1 MKIAIIGSGIAGL
14 GAAYALSQKY
24 DITLYERDSR
34 FGGHANTEVINVE
47 GEEIAV
53 DTGFIVYNEVNYPNL
68 TALFAH
74 LGTPTKP
81 SDMSF
86 GFSMKGGQFE
96 YACDNLNK
104 IFAQRLN
111 ILKPSFWGA
120 FRDVMRFIKIAPQ
133 QLANDEIGDISLGD
147 WLKREGFGE
156 LFRDGFILPMG
167 GAIWSTPTDKMTA
180 FPARNLLTFFDNHDL
195 YTGLAAAIQWRTV
208 DGGSHA
214 YVDQIIE
221 HLGPN
226 AQTNR
231 AVTSVFRLGGKVE
244 INFADGKRDVVDQVI
259 FACHAP
265 DACAMLNAQDPEE
278 AEVLGAF
285 HTTQNTAILHRDPSL
300 MPKRKKVWSSWSM
313 ITDDIHNSKRL
324 ADEPVSLTYWM
335 NRLQTLPTNHDI
347 FVTLNAQRRPDP
359 ALTIA
364 EYSYAHP
371 GYDSVTF
378 AAQARLDNVQG
389 RGGVWYA
396 GAWTGWGFHEDGLK
410 SGLRVAAALGA
421 RPDWAADLGAP
432 LVTFESR
439 VAAE

>member
-1 MKIAIIGSGIAGL
+1 MKIAIIGSGVAGL

-24 DITLYERDSR
+24 DVTLYERDSR
-34 FGGHANTEVINVE
+34 FGGHANTRVINVE

-231 AVTSVFRLGGKVE
+231 AVNSVIRLGGKVE
-244 INFADGKRDVVDQVI
+244 INFADGERDVVDQVI

-313 ITDDIHNSKRL
+313 ITDDIHNSKGL

-432 LVTFESR
+432 LVTFESQI
-439 VAAE
+439 AAE

>member
-1 MKIAIIGSGIAGL
+1 MKIAIIGSGVAGL

-24 DITLYERDSR
+24 DVALYERDSR
-34 FGGHANTEVINVE
+34 FGGHANTEVINVG

-133 QLANDEIGDISLGD
+133 QLTNDEIGDISLGG

-156 LFRDGFILPMG
+156 LFREGFILPMG

-214 YVDQIIE
+214 YVGQIIE
-221 HLGPN
+221 HLGPK
-226 AQTNR
+226 AQANK
-231 AVTSVFRLGGKVE
+231 AVTSVNRLGGKVE
-244 INFADGKRDVVDQVI
+244 ISFADGTRDIADHVV

-265 DACAMLNAQDPEE
+265 DACTMLDAKDPEE

-300 MPKRKKVWSSWSM
+300 MPKRKSVWSSWSM
-313 ITDDIHNSKRL
+313 ITDDIHKTKGL

-335 NRLQTLPTNHDI
+335 NRLQTLPTKHDV

-371 GYDSVTF
+371 GYDSMTF
-378 AAQARLDNVQG
+378 AAQARLDDIQG

-410 SGLRVAAALGA
+410 SGLRVAEALGA
-421 RPDWAADLGAP
+421 RPDWAADLGEP
-432 LVTFESR
+432 LVTFEHR
-439 VAAE
+439 IAAE

>member
-1 MKIAIIGSGIAGL
+1 MKIAIIGSGVAGL
-14 GAAYALSQKY
+14 GAAYALSQQY
-24 DITLYERDSR
+24 EVTLYERDHR
-34 FGGHANTEVINVE
+34 FGGHANTEVITVE

-120 FRDVMRFIKIAPQ
+120 FRDVMRFIKVAPH
-133 QLANDEIGDISLGD
+133 QLANDMIGDISLGD

-156 LFRDGFILPMG
+156 LFREGFILPMG
-167 GAIWSTPTDKMTA
+167 GAIWSTPTDQMTE

-208 DGGSHA
+208 EGGSHA
-214 YVDQIIE
+214 YVDQIIA
-221 HLGPN
+221 HLGPK
-226 AQTNR
+226 AQANK
-231 AVTSVFRLGGKVE
+231 AVTSVNRLGGKVE
-244 INFADGKRDVVDQVI
+244 INFADGGRDIADHVV

-265 DACAMLNAQDPEE
+265 DACAMLDAKDPEE

-285 HTTQNTAILHRDPSL
+285 RTTQNTAILHRDPSL

-335 NRLQTLPTNHDI
+335 NRLQSLPTKHDI

-371 GYDSVTF
+371 GYDSMTF
-378 AAQARLDNVQG
+378 AAQARLDDIQG

-410 SGLRVAAALGA
+410 SGLRVAEALGA

-432 LVTFESR
+432 LVTFEHR
-439 VAAE
+439 IAAE

>member
-1 MKIAIIGSGIAGL
+1 MKIAIIGSGVAGL

-24 DITLYERDSR
+24 DVALYERDAR
-34 FGGHANTEVINVE
+34 FGGHANTEVIDVD
-47 GEEIAV
+47 GEDIAV

-96 YACDNLNK
+96 YACDNLDK

-111 ILKPSFWGA
+111 VLKPSFWGA
-120 FRDVMRFIKIAPQ
+120 FRDVMRFIKIAPK
-133 QLANDEIGDISLGD
+133 QLANDEIGNITLGD
-147 WLKREGFGE
+147 WLRREGFGE
-156 LFRDGFILPMG
+156 LFREGFLLPMG
-167 GAIWSTPTDKMTA
+167 GAIWSTPTDKMME
-180 FPARNLLTFFDNHDL
+180 FPAKNLLGFFDNHDL
-195 YTGLAAAIQWRTV
+195 YTGLADAIQWRTV

-214 YVDQIIE
+214 YVGQIIR
-221 HLGPN
+221 HLGLR
-226 AQTNR
+226 AQANK
-231 AVTSVFRLGGKVE
+231 AVTSVNRLGGKVE
-244 INFADGKRDVVDQVI
+244 INFANGDRDVADHVV

-265 DACAMLNAQDPEE
+265 QTFAMLNAKDPEE

-285 HTTQNTAILHRDPSL
+285 RTTQNIAILHRDPSL
-300 MPKRKKVWSSWSM
+300 MPKRKKIWSSWSM
-313 ITDDIHNSKRL
+313 ITDDIRKTNRL
-324 ADEPVSLTYWM
+324 SDEPVSLTYWM
-335 NRLQTLPTNHDI
+335 NRLQSLPTKHDV

-364 EYSYAHP
+364 EYTYAHP
-371 GYDSVTF
+371 GYDSMTF
-378 AAQARLDNVQG
+378 AAQERLDDIQG

-410 SGLRVAAALGA
+410 SGLRVAEALGV
-421 RPDWAADLGAP
+421 RPDWAADLGDP
-432 LVTFESR
+432 LVTFEQR
-439 VAAE
+439 IAAE

>member
-231 AVTSVFRLGGKVE
+231 AVTSVIRLGGKVE
-244 INFADGKRDVVDQVI
+244 INFADGERDVVDQVI

-439 VAAE
+439 IAAE

>member
-1 MKIAIIGSGIAGL
+1 MKIAIIGSGVAGM
-14 GAAYALSQKY
+14 GAAYALSHKY
-24 DITLYERDSR
+24 DVTLYERDER
-34 FGGHANTEVINVE
+34 FGGHANTATVEIE

-74 LGTPTKP
+74 LGVPTKQ

-96 YACDNLNK
+96 YACDNLDK

-111 ILKPSFWGA
+111 ALKPSFWSA
-120 FRDVMRFIKIAPQ
+120 FRDVMRFIKIAPA
-133 QLANDEIGDISLGD
+133 QLHSGEIGDISLGD

-167 GAIWSTPTDKMTA
+167 GAIWSTPTDQITD
-180 FPARNLLTFFDNHDL
+180 FPAKNLLTFFDNHDL
-195 YTGLAAAIQWRTV
+195 YTGLSAAIQWRTV
-208 DGGSHA
+208 DGGSTA
-214 YVDQIIE
+214 YVSRIID
-221 HLGPN
+221 HLG
-226 AQTNR
+226 AR
-231 AVTSVFRLGGKVE
+231 AKTGKAATSVRRLGGKVE
-244 INFADGKRDVVDQVI
+244 ITFADGGRDVADHVV

-265 DACAMLNAQDPEE
+265 DACALLDAKDPEE

-285 HTTQNTAILHRDPSL
+285 RTTQNTAILHRDPSL

-313 ITDDIHNSKRL
+313 ITDDICKSKDL

-335 NRLQTLPTNHDI
+335 NRLQTLPTKHNI

-359 ALTIA
+359 ALTLA

-371 GYDSVTF
+371 GYDSRTF
-378 AAQARLDNVQG
+378 KAQARLDDIQG
-389 RGGVWYA
+389 SGGVWYA

-410 SGLRVAAALGA
+410 AGLRVAEALGA
-421 RPDWAADLGAP
+421 RPEWAADLRAP
-432 LVTFESR
+432 LVTFEQKI
-439 VAAE
+439 AAE

>member
-231 AVTSVFRLGGKVE
+231 AVNSVIRLGGKVE
-244 INFADGKRDVVDQVI
+244 INFADGERDVVDQVI

-378 AAQARLDNVQG
+378 AAQARLDDVQG

-439 VAAE
+439 IAAE

>member
-24 DITLYERDSR
+24 DVALYERDSR
-34 FGGHANTEVINVE
+34 FGGHANTEVITVE
-47 GEEIAV
+47 GEDIAV

-74 LGTPTKP
+74 LGTSTEP

-133 QLANDEIGDISLGD
+133 QLASGEVDDISLGD
-147 WLKREGFGE
+147 WLKRERFGE
-156 LFRDGFILPMG
+156 LFRDGFLLPMG

-195 YTGLAAAIQWRTV
+195 YTGLSAAIQWRTV
-208 DGGSHA
+208 DGGSHV

-221 HLGPN
+221 HLGPKAHAN
-226 AQTNR
+226 K
-231 AVTSVFRLGGKVE
+231 AVTSVNRLGGKVE
-244 INFADGKRDVVDQVI
+244 INFTDGDRDVADHVI

-265 DACAMLNAQDPEE
+265 DARTMLDAKDPEE

-313 ITDDIHNSKRL
+313 ITDDIHKSKGL

-335 NRLQTLPTNHDI
+335 NRLQTLPTKHDI

-371 GYDSVTF
+371 GYDSSTF
-378 AAQARLDNVQG
+378 AAQARLDDIQG

-410 SGLRVAAALGA
+410 SGLRVAQALGA
-421 RPDWAADLGAP
+421 RPEWAVDLGDP
-432 LVTFESR
+432 LVTFEQR
-439 VAAE
+439 IAAE

>member
-1 MKIAIIGSGIAGL
+1 MKIAVIGSGVAGL
-14 GAAYALSQKY
+14 GAAYALSSHY
-24 DITLYERDSR
+24 DVALYERGDR
-34 FGGHANTEVINVE
+34 FGGHANTEVIEIE

-68 TALFAH
+68 TALFHH

-96 YACDNLNK
+96 YACDNLDK

-111 ILKPSFWGA
+111 ALKPSFWGA
-120 FRDVMRFIKIAPQ
+120 FRDVMRFIRIAPK
-133 QLANDEIGDISLGD
+133 QLAADEIGDISLGD
-147 WLKREGFGE
+147 WLSREGFGE
-156 LFRDGFILPMG
+156 LFREGFLLPMG
-167 GAIWSTPTDKMTA
+167 GAIWSTPTDKMTE
-180 FPARNLLTFFDNHDL
+180 FPAKNLLSFFDNHDL

-208 DGGSHA
+208 DGGSRA
-214 YVDQIIE
+214 YVGQIIR
-221 HLGPN
+221 HLGRR
-226 AQTNR
+226 AQANK
-231 AVTSVFRLGGKVE
+231 AVTSVNRLGGKVE
-244 INFADGKRDVVDQVI
+244 INFADGGRDVADHVI

-265 DACAMLNAQDPEE
+265 EARALLTGQDPEE
-278 AEVLGAF
+278 EEVLGAF
-285 HTTQNTAILHRDPSL
+285 RTTQNTAILHRDPSL
-300 MPKRKKVWSSWSM
+300 MPKRRKVWSSWSM
-313 ITDDIHNSKRL
+313 ITDDIKKTNRL

-335 NRLQTLPTNHDI
+335 NRLQTLPTKHDI

-371 GYDSVTF
+371 GYDSMTF
-378 AAQARLDNVQG
+378 AAQAQLDDIQG

-410 SGLRVAAALGA
+410 SGLRVAEALGA
-421 RPDWAADLGAP
+421 RPDWAQDLGDP
-432 LVTFESR
+432 LVTFEHR
-439 VAAE
+439 IAAE

>member
-1 MKIAIIGSGIAGL
+1 MKIAVIGSGVAGL

-24 DITLYERDSR
+24 DVALYERDTR
-34 FGGHANTEVINVE
+34 FGGHANTAIVSIE

-53 DTGFIVYNEVNYPNL
+53 DTGFIVYNNVNYPNL
-68 TALFAH
+68 AALFDH

-86 GFSMKGGQFE
+86 GFSMKGGKFE
-96 YACDNLNK
+96 YACDNLDK

-111 ILKPSFWGA
+111 ALKPSFWGA
-120 FRDVMRFIKIAPQ
+120 FRDVMRFIKVAPQ
-133 QLANDEIGDISLGD
+133 QLKSGKIGDISLGD
-147 WLKREGFGE
+147 WLRREGFGE

-167 GAIWSTPTDKMTA
+167 GAIWSTPADQMTE
-180 FPARNLLTFFDNHDL
+180 FPAKNLLTFFDNHDL

-214 YVDQIIE
+214 YVSQIID
-221 HLGPN
+221 HLGDR
-226 AQTNR
+226 AKTNKT
-231 AVTSVFRLGGKVE
+231 VTSVNRLGGKVE
-244 INFADGKRDVVDQVI
+244 IIFANGDRDVADHVV

-265 DACAMLNAQDPEE
+265 EACAMLSEKDAEE
-278 AEVLGAF
+278 TDILGAF
-285 HTTQNTAILHRDPSL
+285 RTTQNTAILHRDSSL

-313 ITDDIHNSKRL
+313 ITDDIHKTGSL
-324 ADEPVSLTYWM
+324 ANEPVSLTYWM
-335 NRLQTLPTNHDI
+335 NRLQALPTKHDI

-371 GYDSVTF
+371 GYDSMTF
-378 AAQARLDNVQG
+378 QAQSRLDDIQG

-410 SGLRVAAALGA
+410 SGLRVADALGA
-421 RPDWAADLGAP
+421 CPDWAQNPGAP
-432 LVTFESR
+432 LVTFEQR
-439 VAAE
+439 IAAE

>member
-1 MKIAIIGSGIAGL
+1 VKIAIIGSGIAGL

-231 AVTSVFRLGGKVE
+231 AVTSVIRLGGKVE

-439 VAAE
+439 IAAE